1 MGQQIIVHSSDWSV
15 SAEVT
20 FTQFSATLPETME
33 VSPALPFVPLE
44 GYQVDIISYPN
55 TTVAS
60 DASIY
65 KLIHAFLDPTLDVL
79 AGSTSTVVNLSA
91 PDAAKC
97 TAGQFVIVRNT
108 DWSVASDEIK
118 IQSVGA
124 TSITLVEALA
134 FTPPAGYFVD
144 LIGFIDGGGPY
155 RIT

>member
-1 MGQQIIVHSSDWSV
+1 VI
-15 SAEVT
+15 
-20 FTQFSATLPETME
+20 
-33 VSPALPFVPLE
+33 
-44 GYQVDIISYPN
+44 
-55 TTVAS
+55 
-60 DASIY
+60 
-65 KLIHAFLDPTLDVL
+65 
-79 AGSTSTVVNLSA
+79 NLSA

-124 TSITLVEALA
+124 TSITLSEALA